1 MPKAAMTVLLDDP
14 GQQVLMI
21 WRHRF
26 VQDRWTFE
34 LPGGYVDPDEDP
46 AVTAAGEVEEETGWR
61 PRSMRPLTRLQPMP
75 GTADFENLLF
85 LGEGANRHAR
95 RPHLLFRPP
104 DGGFGSERRGPV

>member
-1 MPKAAMTVLLDDP
+1 
-14 GQQVLMI
+14 
-21 WRHRF
+21 
-26 VQDRWTFE
+26 
-34 LPGGYVDPDEDP
+34 
-46 AVTAAGEVEEETGWR
+46 
-61 PRSMRPLTRLQPMP
+61 LTRLQPMP